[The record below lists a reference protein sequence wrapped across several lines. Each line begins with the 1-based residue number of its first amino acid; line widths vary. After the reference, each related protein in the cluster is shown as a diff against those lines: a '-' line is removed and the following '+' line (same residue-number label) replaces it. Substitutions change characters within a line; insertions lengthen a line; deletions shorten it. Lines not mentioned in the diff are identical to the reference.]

1 MQHSACWLGF
11 PFFSPSFSLEKGW
24 KEKKQKRKQGGNV
37 KLKELK
43 NYNEEKKER
52 RKKP

>member
-11 PFFSPSFSLEKGW
+11 PFFSPSFSLEKGG

-37 KLKELK
+37 KLTELK